1 MCYTGF
7 HTERRDYPSQNGGP
21 YIGKEDAL
29 VTRQEALAHLTA
41 PGQLHEIVETEA
53 IGRRIRVFKNAPRNM
68 GQLYREARSD
78 KPFLVYENERLT
90 FEQTWRRACTLAHVL
105 VNDYGVKKGDRVA
118 IAMRNYPEWMIAFM
132 AATSIGALTV
142 AVNALW
148 TADEMS
154 YGINLV
160 EPRVVFV
167 DEERLDRLASMPNQ
181 PMDMAVIAVRTAK
194 PPPAGGSAWADVMSA
209 PEQSELPAVDVEPD
223 DDAIML
229 FTSGSTGNPKGA
241 VSTHRNVLHAL
252 LSWELDLYSV
262 FATGLMDRPPA
273 DAPQPASLLA
283 IPLFH
288 VTGLHSVALSCFRLQ
303 RRLVSMYKWDTA
315 KGADIIEREG
325 ITNFTGTP
333 AITGDLVVYARETG
347 RKFPSLATV
356 GGGGASRALEQVRAI
371 DTVFEKAK
379 PATGWGMTETNAI
392 GVGIVAGDYL
402 RKPESSGR
410 VSAVLDVRVVDETG
424 RELPAGLRGELQI
437 RGASIMRG
445 YYKRPDANASEFVN
459 GEWFKTGDVA
469 YIDDEGFVFIVDRI
483 KDLVIRGGENIGCG
497 AVEYALQEHPAVVE
511 ACVYGVPDE
520 RLGEE
525 VAATIYANAPVTE
538 NELRDFLAAR
548 LAKFQIPRYFH
559 FEREP
564 LPRGAT
570 GKILKKD
577 LRSLA
582 TQRLAAR
589 V

>member
-1 MCYTGF
+1 M
-7 HTERRDYPSQNGGP
+7 
-21 YIGKEDAL
+21 

-41 PGQLHEIVETEA
+41 PGQLHEIVEIEA
-53 IGRRIRVFKNAPRNM
+53 IGRRIRAFKNAPRNL
-68 GQLYREARSD
+68 GQLYSEARSD
-78 KPFLVYENERLT
+78 KPFLVYEDERLT
-90 FEQTWRRACTLAHVL
+90 FEQTWRRACTVAHVL
-105 VNDYGVKKGDRVA
+105 VNTYGVKKGDRVA

-160 EPRVVFV
+160 EPRVVIV
-167 DEERLDRLASMPNQ
+167 DEERLERLSAMPSRPDN
-181 PMDMAVIAVRTAK
+181 MAVIAVRTTR
-194 PPPAGGSAWADVMSA
+194 PLPSGVSAWADVMSA
-209 PEQSELPAVDVEPD
+209 PEQSELPPVDVAPD

-252 LSWELDLYSV
+252 LSWELDLYSAL
-262 FATGLMDRPPA
+262 ATGLMTRPAA
-273 DAPQPASLLA
+273 DAPQAASLLA

-315 KGADIIEREG
+315 KGADVIEREG

-347 RKFPSLATV
+347 RKFPSLITV
-356 GGGGASRALEQVRAI
+356 GGGGASRAPEQVRAI
-371 DTVFEKAK
+371 DVVFDRAK

-392 GVGIVAGDYL
+392 GVGTVAGDYL

-410 VSAVLDVRVVDETG
+410 VSAVLDVRVVDEAG
-424 RELPAGLRGELQI
+424 RELPTGQRGELQI

-469 YIDDEGFVFIVDRI
+469 YIDEEGFVFIVDRI

-497 AVEYALQEHPAVVE
+497 AVEHALQEHPAVIE

-525 VAATIYANAPVTE
+525 VAATLYTDGSASEGDIRA
-538 NELRDFLAAR
+538 FLEQR
-548 LAKFQIPRYFH
+548 LAKFQIPRYFN
-559 FEREP
+559 FVREP

-577 LRSLA
+577 LRSEA
-582 TQRLAAR
+582 AQRLAAR

>member
-1 MCYTGF
+1 M
-7 HTERRDYPSQNGGP
+7 
-21 YIGKEDAL
+21 
-29 VTRQEALAHLTA
+29 VTRSEALAQLTA
-41 PGQLHEIVETEA
+41 PGQPHEIVEIEA
-53 IGRRIRVFKNAPRNM
+53 IGRRIRAFKNAPKHL
-68 GQLYREARSD
+68 GQLYAEGRSD

-90 FEQTWRRACTLAHVL
+90 FEETWRKACTLAHVL
-105 VNDYGVKKGDRVA
+105 VRTYGVHKGDRVA

-148 TADEMS
+148 TADEMA
-154 YGINLV
+154 YGFRLA
-160 EPRVVFV
+160 EPKVAIL
-167 DEERLDRLASMPNQ
+167 DQERLDRLASLPGLPAGMQ
-181 PMDMAVIAVRTAK
+181 MIVVRTTK
-194 PPPAGGSAWADVMSA
+194 PLPANVRAWTDVMST
-209 PEQSELPAVDVEPD
+209 PEKSELPSVDVLPD

-252 LSWELDLYSV
+252 LSWELDLVAS
-262 FATGLMDRPPA
+262 FATGLIERPPA
-273 DAPQPASLLA
+273 DAPQTASLLV

-303 RRLVSMYKWDTA
+303 RRLVCMYKWDVA

-325 ITNFTGTP
+325 ITNFTATP
-333 AITGDLVVYARETG
+333 AITGDLVVYSRETG
-347 RKFPSLATV
+347 RKFPTLTAV
-356 GGGGASRALEQVRAI
+356 GGGGASRAPEQVRAI
-371 DTVFEKAK
+371 DASFEKAM

-392 GVGIVAGDYL
+392 GVGIAASDYL

-410 VSAVLDVRVVDETG
+410 VSAVLDIRIVDERG
-424 RELPAGLRGELQI
+424 SELPTGQRGELQI

-445 YYKRPDANASEFVN
+445 YYKRPDANAAEFVN
-459 GEWFKTGDVA
+459 DEWFRTGDVA
-469 YIDDEGFVFIVDRI
+469 YVDDEGFLFIVDRI

-511 ACVYGVPDE
+511 ASVYGVPDE

-525 VAATIYANAPVTE
+525 VATTIYASAPVTE
-538 NELRDFLAAR
+538 RELRDFLSTR
-548 LAKFQIPRYFH
+548 LGKFQIPRYFH
-559 FEREP
+559 FARDP

-577 LRSLA
+577 LRLEA
-582 TQRLAAR
+582 AQRLAAR
-589 V
+589 A